1 MPPVTRSM
9 SNTPGFNLDWFTPPV
24 PVRFETNKISKDELL
39 SFKPFK
45 DWAGTLK
52 SSLELQ
58 RTDTK
63 HPFNK
68 SPYSVRSV
76 TIQSADKFGPTRV
89 GFVKLA
95 AEIMN
100 EAKPKPE
107 SLPGVAFLRGGS
119 VAMLMI
125 LRPSD
130 SNTERWVI
138 MTEQPRIPAG
148 SLRFLEIPAGM
159 IDSNQTFAGVAAKE
173 IKEETGLVIHES
185 ELKDLTELALKGTG
199 GQEDLQAAM
208 YPSPGGS
215 DEFIAIFLWEKV
227 LDRQEIED
235 LRGKLTG
242 LRTQGEKITVRILDY
257 EQLWRVGARDAKTL
271 AAWSLYEALKRARHP
286 ALIDS
291 RSW

>member
-1 MPPVTRSM
+1 MPPVTRSSM
-9 SNTPGFNLDWFTPPV
+9 ANTPPFNLDWLTPV
-24 PVRFETNKISKDELL
+24 VLVRFETNKISKDELL
-39 SFKPFK
+39 NFHAFAA
-45 DWAGTLK
+45 WAKTLK
-52 SSLELQ
+52 SPLALQ
-58 RTDTK
+58 RTDPK
-63 HPFNK
+63 HAFHDF
-68 SPYSVRSV
+68 PYTVRSITV
-76 TIQSADKFGPTRV
+76 QSADKFTETRV
-89 GFVKLA
+89 GFVKLK

-100 EAKPKPE
+100 DCSPPE
-107 SLPGVAFLRGGS
+107 DLPGIAFLRGGS

-148 SLRFLEIPAGM
+148 SLTFMEIPAGM
-159 IDSNQTFAGVAAKE
+159 LDNNRTFAGVAAKE
-173 IKEETGLVIHES
+173 IKEETGLVIHED
-185 ELKDLTELALKGTG
+185 ELKNLTELALG
-199 GQEDLQAAM
+199 GIGGKESLQDAM

-215 DEFIAIFLWEKV
+215 DEFIHIFLWEKV

-291 RSW
+291 RAW